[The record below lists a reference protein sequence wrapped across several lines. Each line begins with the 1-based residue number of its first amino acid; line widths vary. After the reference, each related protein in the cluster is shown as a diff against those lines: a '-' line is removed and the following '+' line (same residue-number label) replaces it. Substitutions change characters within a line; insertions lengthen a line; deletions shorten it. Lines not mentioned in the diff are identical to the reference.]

1 MCGFGSSLPCPT
13 GGLLAVRRWQVKES
27 MGGKA
32 RFSAR
37 ESVEQKPT
45 TSGHVD
51 ATGEHTGFLGDPGRG
66 LAHLEEP

>member
-1 MCGFGSSLPCPT
+1 M
-13 GGLLAVRRWQVKES
+13 AVRRWQVKES